1 MNANEPGVTWSIDD
15 APAIDV
21 HGMTVVPRAR
31 ILHVRWPGGGWVWNQ
46 PHSVQVTRAGVV
58 SETPIIDVT
67 LVAIVVLR
75 AVAVLAAVAATLLM
89 MRGLLPRGRRNSH
102 E

>member
-1 MNANEPGVTWSIDD
+1 MNASEPGVTWSIDD

-31 ILHVRWPGGGWVWNQ
+31 ILHVRWPGGGWVWNH
-46 PHSVQVTRAGVV
+46 PHSVRVARAGVV
-58 SETPIIDVT
+58 SETPIVDVT
-67 LVAIVVLR
+67 FIAMVALR
-75 AVAVLAAVAATLLM
+75 AVAVSAVVAAALLM
-89 MRGLLPRGRRNSH
+89 MRGLLPRGRRDSH

>member
-58 SETPIIDVT
+58 SETPIVDVT
-67 LVAIVVLR
+67 LVAIVALR
-75 AVAVLAAVAATLLM
+75 AVAVLAAAAATLWM
-89 MRGLLPRGRRNSH
+89 VRGLLPRGRRNSH